1 MLAHTLPGTRGI
13 GTASTTTANNPGQSA
28 LALPNVHFNI
38 TKKEGWT
45 PGNGFKA
52 WQRRLR
58 NGYKISLF
66 KDELTAAKLADTNLL
81 VFGAPKEKF
90 TVAEFGALKAY
101 MERGGSILYLGSEGG
116 DASSSSETN
125 FNYLLE
131 EYGIMV
137 NADAVARTVFHKYFH
152 PKEVYVTNGVLNRE
166 INRAAGKRVNGVGG
180 AGSGGGVVDL
190 PASDGP
196 GKFNPTHLTFIY
208 PFGATLNV
216 QKPAIPI
223 LSSGSVSYPLNR
235 PVGAVYSH
243 PNSGGKLVVVGA
255 AQMFSDSYLEK
266 EENAKL
272 LDVLL
277 QFCTSDKIV
286 LNSID
291 ASEPDISDYHYLPS
305 TAALSSTLRSC
316 LQESEELPKDFT
328 SMFDMDLFCFDTT
341 LIPAA
346 VKAYAELGV
355 RKESLTLIQPQFETP
370 LPPLRPATFPPLPTD
385 LPPPSL
391 ELFDLD
397 DSFASDRVRLA
408 QLTNKCTDD
417 DLEYYVRECGR
428 ILGVVD
434 RLDEGKRDAK
444 HVLEF
449 VFRSVVNWKKLDHV

>member
-1 MLAHTLPGTRGI
+1 MA
-13 GTASTTTANNPGQSA
+13 ASV
-28 LALPNVHFNI
+28 PNVLFNI
-38 TKKEGWT
+38 TKKEAWT
-45 PGNGFKA
+45 PGNGLKA

-58 NGYKISLF
+58 NGYKIALF
-66 KDELTAAKLADTNLL
+66 KDELSAAKLAEANLL
-81 VFGAPKEKF
+81 VFGAPREKF
-90 TVAEFGALKAY
+90 TMAEFSALKSY
-101 MERGGSILYLGSEGG
+101 MERGGSILYLASEGG
-116 DASSSSETN
+116 ESSFETN

-137 NADAVARTVFHKYFH
+137 NADAVARTVFHKYYH

-166 INRAAGKRVNGVGG
+166 INRAAGKRVGG
-180 AGSGGGVVDL
+180 PGADL
-190 PASDGP
+190 PAGEMS
-196 GKFNPTHLTFIY
+196 GKFSSSHLTFIY

-235 PVGAVYSH
+235 PVGAVYSQ
-243 PNSGGKLVVVGA
+243 PNGGKLVVVGA

-272 LDVLL
+272 LDVLI
-277 QFCTSDKIV
+277 QFCTTDKIS

-291 ASEPDISDYHYLPS
+291 ANEPDISDYHYLPS

-328 SMFDMDLFCFDTT
+328 SMFDMNLFCFDTT

-370 LPPLRPATFPPLPTD
+370 LPPLSPATFPPTPID

-417 DLEYYVRECGR
+417 DLEYYVRESGR

-449 VFRSVVNWKKLDHV
+449 VFRSIVNWKKLDHV

>member
-1 MLAHTLPGTRGI
+1 MLAHALPGTRGM
-13 GTASTTTANNPGQSA
+13 GAAAAGGAASPANGQ
-28 LALPNVHFNI
+28 LPNVQFNI

-58 NGYKISLF
+58 NGYKISLY
-66 KDELTAAKLADTNLL
+66 KDELTSAKLTETNLL
-81 VFGAPKEKF
+81 VFGAPREKF

-101 MERGGSILYLGSEGG
+101 MERGGSILYLGSEVG
-116 DASSSSETN
+116 DGSSETN

-137 NADAVARTVFHKYFH
+137 NADAVARTVFHKYYH

-166 INRAAGKRVNGVGG
+166 INRAAGKRVGG
-180 AGSGGGVVDL
+180 AGTVEL

-272 LDVLL
+272 LDVLV

-328 SMFDMDLFCFDTT
+328 SMFDMNLFCFDTT

-434 RLDEGKRDAK
+434 RLEEGKRDAK

-449 VFRSVVNWKKLDHV
+449 VFRSVVHWKKLDHA